1 MATTF
6 APPRLGCTAVL
17 RLLPDGGYT
26 DAYDAYEVVCCAC
39 GDDPTLDC
47 REIPPRLQRLRGPY
61 WLAPAAAALEM
72 HLAWHRK
79 RLADPAAATSR

>member
-6 APPRLGCTAVL
+6 TAPRHGCTAAL

-39 GDDPTLDC
+39 GDDPTLDY
-47 REIPPRLQRLRGPY
+47 REVPPRLQRLRGPY

-72 HLAWHRK
+72 HLARHGK